1 MSKMDGTGSN
11 TGEKSQNLSN
21 GIGMTV
27 EELEKSLE
35 KPDSQ
40 QDAFHIKEAR
50 ITSQEMIRRY
60 GERIRE
66 LCEHG
71 ENGRKIT
78 YKELAKVCGISS
90 QAISDIVKGKVKSV
104 NMDYCHRLA
113 QYFGC
118 TDYYMVGLTESKN
131 GVLTDKQ
138 EFNVPITFFN
148 AQEAVD
154 ITQAAKWAHID
165 EKLFRLL
172 EKLFHTD
179 EKTRLIIYQSLKL
192 MLKGCED

>member
-1 MSKMDGTGSN
+1 MSKMDGKGSN

-35 KPDSQ
+35 KPGSQ
-40 QDAFHIKEAR
+40 QDAFRIVDTR
-50 ITSQEMIRRY
+50 ITSQEMIRNY
-60 GERIRE
+60 GERIRD

-118 TDYYMVGLTESKN
+118 TGYYMVGLTESKN

-148 AQEAVD
+148 AQEAID
-154 ITQAAKWAHID
+154 ITQTAKWAHID

-172 EKLFHTD
+172 ENCFIQMKRHV
-179 EKTRLIIYQSLKL
+179 SLSIRV
-192 MLKGCED
+192 